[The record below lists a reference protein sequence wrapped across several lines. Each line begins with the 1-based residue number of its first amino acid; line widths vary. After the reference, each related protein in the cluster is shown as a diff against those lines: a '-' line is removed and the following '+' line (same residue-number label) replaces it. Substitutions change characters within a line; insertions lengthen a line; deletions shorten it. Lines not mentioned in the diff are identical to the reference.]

1 MAKITYIEH
10 DGTEHQ
16 VEVKTG
22 LSVMEG
28 AIRNNVPGID
38 ADCGGACACATCHV
52 YVDEA
57 WREATGSSS
66 AMEGAPI
73 IGPDGIV
80 ESGNGRTIAILRAY
94 ERGAGETVACGT
106 GACAAV
112 VAGIRLGLLDSQV
125 EVQTHGGR
133 LSIEWAGALDAPVMM
148 TGPATTVFE
157 AEIEIPDSP

>member
-52 YVDEA
+52 YVDDA
-57 WREATGSSS
+57 WREKTGDQS
-66 AMEGAPI
+66 AME
-73 IGPDGIV
+73 
-80 ESGNGRTIAILRAY
+80 ESMLDFA
-94 ERGAGETVACGT
+94 E
-106 GACAAV
+106 AV
-112 VAGIRLGLLDSQV
+112 QENS
-125 EVQTHGGR
+125 R
-133 LSIEWAGALDAPVMM
+133 LSCQIRVSDALDGLVVRLP
-148 TGPATTVFE
+148 E
-157 AEIEIPDSP
+157 SQH